1 MHLNASSEN
10 VVEIIV
16 RSPRREKT
24 QSQRAYWHA
33 VLDEFGK
40 ELGYTRPQMKIVVK
54 RLYYGSDWIALPD
67 GTKHEVVESSE
78 KEDRAAYG
86 RLIDFT
92 LQLAAE
98 QNVRIRD
105 PRGQ

>member
-1 MHLNASSEN
+1 MRLNPTQEN
-10 VVEIIV
+10 PVEVSV
-16 RSPRREKT
+16 RSPRKEKT
-24 QSQRAYWHA
+24 HNQRKLWHA

-54 RLYYGSDWIALPD
+54 RLYYGSEWVTLPD
-67 GTKHEVVESSE
+67 GTKHEVIEESE
-78 KEDRAAYG
+78 NEDRAGYG

-98 QNVRIRD
+98 QNVPIRD
-105 PRGQ
+105 PRT